1 MHRALTTYAAILTSS
16 QVLAHDPTLLR
27 VDTVMTERGHHIIH
41 IPNTDRG
48 WRITCATYD
57 EAGRVIGVGS
67 GISNSPA
74 TKIPV
79 RDRGIKLARVECA
92 ADN

>member
-1 MHRALTTYAAILTSS
+1 MHKKIIIGTALLVSTQA
-16 QVLAHDPTLLR
+16 LAHEPTLLR
-27 VDTVMTERGHHIIH
+27 VDTVMTERGHHLIH

-67 GISNSPA
+67 GISSSLA
-74 TKIPV
+74 TKIAV

-92 ADN
+92 VDN